1 MTWHAGTAE
10 LARYAAGA
18 VDDATAS
25 SVEAHLVSCGQC
37 RDRVATHVEPLRL
50 ERLWAGV
57 VDAVDRP
64 RTSWPERA
72 LIRLGVSDHTARV
85 LAATP
90 SLQLSWVASVAVAL
104 MFSVLAAHEGS
115 EGLVLFLT
123 VAPLVP
129 LAGVAAAFGP
139 ELDRSQEIT
148 AATPMAGW
156 RLLMLRGCAVFS
168 VTVALAGLA
177 ALALPEMR
185 WTSAAW
191 LLPALGLSLAALGLS
206 TFMSVERAAGAV
218 AVTWVTVVLAASYGE
233 RNGLAAFGATAQ
245 ACFLFVIAV
254 AAVVVVRQR
263 DALEMRSRS

>member
-10 LARYAAGA
+10 LSRYATGE

-25 SVEAHLVSCGQC
+25 SVEAHLISCAEC
-37 RDRVATHVEPLRL
+37 RAQVASYVEPLRL
-50 ERLWAGV
+50 DRLWAGM

-64 RTSWPERA
+64 RTCWAERL
-72 LIRLGVSDHTARV
+72 LIRLGVADHTARL

-90 SLQLSWVASVAVAL
+90 SLQLSWLASVAVAL
-104 MFSVLAAHEGS
+104 MFSVVAAHGGS
-115 EGLVLFLT
+115 EGLTLFLT

-148 AATPMAGW
+148 AATPLAGW

-206 TFMSVERAAGAV
+206 TIMAVDRAAGAV
-218 AVTWVTVVLAASYGE
+218 AVAWVTVVLAASYGE
-233 RNGLAAFGATAQ
+233 RNGLAAFGATGQ
-245 ACFLFVIAV
+245 ACFVFVIAV
-254 AAVVVVRQR
+254 AGAVVVRQR
-263 DALEMRSRS
+263 DAFEIRSRS

>member
-10 LARYAAGA
+10 LSRYAKGH

-25 SVEAHLVSCGQC
+25 SVEAHLISCAQC
-37 RDRVATHVEPLRL
+37 RAQVATHVEPLRL
-50 ERLWAGV
+50 DRLWAGV

-64 RTSWPERA
+64 RTGWAERV
-72 LIRLGVSDHTARV
+72 LVRLGVADNTARL

-90 SLQLSWVASVAVAL
+90 SLQLSWLASVAVAL
-104 MFSVLAAHEGS
+104 MFSVAAAHGGS
-115 EGLVLFLT
+115 EGLTLFLT

-156 RLLMLRGCAVFS
+156 NLLMLRGCGVFS

-206 TFMSVERAAGAV
+206 TFVSVERAAGAV
-218 AVTWVTVVLAASYGE
+218 AVGWVTVVLAASYGG
-233 RNGLAAFGATAQ
+233 RDGLAAFGATGQ
-245 ACFLFVIAV
+245 ACFLLLAAF
-254 AAVVVVRQR
+254 AAVVIVRQR
-263 DALEMRSRS
+263 DALEIRSRS

>member
-1 MTWHAGTAE
+1 MTWHAGTTE
-10 LARYAAGA
+10 LARYANGE
-18 VDDATAS
+18 VDDATAT

-37 RDRVATHVEPLRL
+37 RAQLATHVEPLRL

-57 VDAVDRP
+57 VDTIDRP
-64 RTSWPERA
+64 STPWAERM
-72 LIRLGVSDHTARV
+72 LVRLGIAHHTARV
-85 LAATP
+85 LAATA
-90 SLQLSWVASVAVAL
+90 SLQLSWLASVAVAL
-104 MFSVLAAHEGS
+104 MFSVVAAHGSS

-191 LLPALGLSLAALGLS
+191 LLPALGLSLSALGLS

-218 AVTWVTVVLAASYGE
+218 AVGWVTVVLVASYGDGD
-233 RNGLAAFGATAQ
+233 GLVAFGPTAQ
-245 ACFLFVIAV
+245 ACFVLLIAV
-254 AAVVVVRQR
+254 AGAVVIRQR

>member
-10 LARYAAGA
+10 LSRYATGE

-25 SVEAHLVSCGQC
+25 SVEAHLVSCDQC
-37 RDRVATHVEPLRL
+37 RAQVATHVDPLRL
-50 ERLWAGV
+50 ERLWEGV
-57 VDAVDRP
+57 LDAVDQP
-64 RTSWPERA
+64 RILWAERV
-72 LIRLGVSDHTARV
+72 LVRLGIADHTARL

-90 SLQLSWVASVAVAL
+90 SLQLSWLASVAVAL
-104 MFSVLAAHEGS
+104 MFSVVAAHGGS
-115 EGLVLFLT
+115 EGLTLFLT

-139 ELDRSQEIT
+139 ELDRSQGIT
-148 AATPMAGW
+148 AATPLAGW

-177 ALALPEMR
+177 ALALPEMH

-206 TFMSVERAAGAV
+206 AFMSVDRAAGAV
-218 AVTWVTVVLAASYGE
+218 AVAWVAVVMAASYGD
-233 RNGLAAFGATAQ
+233 RNGLAAFGATGQ
-245 ACFLFVIAV
+245 ACFLLLIAL
-254 AAVVVVRQR
+254 AAAVVVRQR
-263 DALEMRSRS
+263 DALEIRSRS

>member
-1 MTWHAGTAE
+1 MTWHAGTIE
-10 LARYAAGA
+10 LARYAAGEA
-18 VDDATAS
+18 DDATAS

-37 RDRVATHVEPLRL
+37 RAQVATHVDPLRL

-64 RTSWPERA
+64 RTRWPERV
-72 LIRLGVSDHTARV
+72 LIRLGVGDDTARL

-90 SLQLSWVASVAVAL
+90 SLQLSWLASVALAL
-104 MFSVLAAHEGS
+104 MFSVVAAHEGAK
-115 EGLVLFLT
+115 GLVLFLT

-156 RLLMLRGCAVFS
+156 RLLILRGCAVFS

-185 WTSAAW
+185 WVSAAW

-206 TFMSVERAAGAV
+206 TFMSVDRAAGAV
-218 AVTWVTVVLAASYGE
+218 AVAWVTVVLVAAYGGHD
-233 RNGLAAFGATAQ
+233 GLAAFGVTGQ
-245 ACFLFVIAV
+245 ICFLLLIAV
-254 AAVVVVRQR
+254 AGAIVVHQR
-263 DALEMRSRS
+263 DALEIWSHS